1 MKKKRLVTAE
11 ELVSQLNADSEWVAR
26 RQASDREL
34 AERAA
39 VHTADELSLVN
50 ELRGCGCAV
59 VSVWI

>member
-34 AERAA
+34 AEPA
-39 VHTADELSLVN
+39 VHAADELSLAN
-50 ELRGCGCAV
+50 EL
-59 VSVWI
+59 